1 MDNPSFEQDAAPQN
15 PKPDDLVSELNDALS
30 AFQTNPYLA
39 NALRLG
45 VQLSQHQVA
54 LEAAH
59 NRYIDLGKDPNA
71 SSEEVQIAYA
81 VANNLSEYVGV
92 DQAFIDYY
100 LKKHQKQERIKSVV
114 GKFRGLFRLK

>member
-1 MDNPSFEQDAAPQN
+1 MNNPSFEQDAGPQN
-15 PKPDDLVSELNDALS
+15 PEPDNLISKLDDALS
-30 AFQTNPYLA
+30 AFQTDPYLA

-45 VQLSQHQVA
+45 VKLSQHQVA

-59 NRYIDLGKDPNA
+59 NRYIDLGNDPNA
-71 SSEEVQIAYA
+71 SPEEVKIAYA

-100 LKKHQKQERIKSVV
+100 LKKHQKQERIRSAV
-114 GKFRGLFRLK
+114 GKFCGLFRLK